1 MMNLIMAVVSLI
13 VPFIYIFGG
22 ILFVNRPPR
31 FGKRGIAYK
40 SKRACLSEKTWEYSN
55 HSFGVVS
62 IFMGIYLAAFTGL
75 VDAILKYF
83 QTSFAW
89 AATAAMICIQILLVL
104 VPINYIEKHLKIY
117 FDENGNDMYPE
128 ELDIKDKKTDDD
140 WEDWSTWPGDAEKDK
155 EDGWVDWDTWLK
167 KRDEELDRERA
178 MKAAS
183 ENGSSGNDEA
193 AGSKGSAEK
202 SSGAS
207 SKADGTIQDSAEKSS
222 GAGDESEDEAGARSN
237 AEAGGTKKDS
247 AEKSSRA
254 VVESDAGAGGE
265 DGTDVSGGDAGTE
278 NSGAENEE
286 NN

>member
-1 MMNLIMAVVSLI
+1 MNLIMAVVSLI

-83 QTSFAW
+83 QASFAW

-104 VPINYIEKHLKIY
+104 VPVNYIEKHLKIY

-140 WEDWSTWPGDAEKDK
+140 WEDWSTWPGDEEKDK

-167 KRDEELDRERA
+167 KRDEELDRERE

-183 ENGSSGNDEA
+183 ENGSSGNGEA
-193 AGSKGSAEK
+193 TGIKGSAEK
-202 SSGAS
+202 SSGKSAGS
-207 SKADGTIQDSAEKSS
+207 DAEAGGMIQDSAEKSS
-222 GAGDESEDEAGARSN
+222 GAGSKADGTIHDSADKSFGTGAGSD
-237 AEAGGTKKDS
+237 AETGGTDNRD
-247 AEKSSRA
+247 E
-254 VVESDAGAGGE
+254 
-265 DGTDVSGGDAGTE
+265 SGGDAGTE